1 MLFPVFFLFIAK
13 KQFLRNTLVCCNIL
27 MTLFIIDVI
36 NVIKKNIGYMCHR
49 VNLPDKVYRYTLYAL
64 VILNELMWLPEII
77 FRFFSFKERGEV
89 IDEELT
95 RAFARVKRKF
105 NDYDQLREAFYDV
118 RDDITEVMKTCS
130 DNVRVVVY
138 IDDVLDDPIIV
149 GIGAEENRLRIS
161 IRSNGK
167 ASYSWTKETWSKIF
181 RDGWEGVKSLTKKIL
196 GFIASKA
203 RAVFAIAKE
212 ILPALTFLWNKYN
225 GM

>member
-1 MLFPVFFLFIAK
+1 
-13 KQFLRNTLVCCNIL
+13 
-27 MTLFIIDVI
+27 
-36 NVIKKNIGYMCHR
+36 MCHR

-77 FRFFSFKERGEV
+77 FRFFFSKERGEV

-118 RDDITEVMKTCS
+118 RDDITEVVKTCS

-212 ILPALTFLWNKYN
+212 ILPALTFLWKKDN

>member
-1 MLFPVFFLFIAK
+1 M
-13 KQFLRNTLVCCNIL
+13 
-27 MTLFIIDVI
+27 
-36 NVIKKNIGYMCHR
+36 
-49 VNLPDKVYRYTLYAL
+49 
-64 VILNELMWLPEII
+64 PEII
-77 FRFFSFKERGEV
+77 FSFLAFKERGEV

-105 NDYDQLREAFYDV
+105 NDYDELREAFYDV
-118 RDDITEVMKTCS
+118 RDEITEVVKTCS

-138 IDDVLDDPIIV
+138 IDDVLDEPIIV

-167 ASYSWTKETWSKIF
+167 VSYSWTKETWSKVF

-203 RAVFAIAKE
+203 RAVFAIAKD
-212 ILPALTFLWNKYN
+212 ILPAITFL
-225 GM
+225 